1 VTLVAHRDPA
11 VLRDG
16 LTRWFAARR
25 DAPGARI
32 DTLEHASVG
41 YSSETVLVD
50 VSWDAPEGSR
60 SESLVVRMAPA
71 TVGTF
76 ADYDLTVQA
85 RAQEI
90 AARAGVPVATP
101 FAVETDPIWLGDPF
115 AVMPRVR
122 GHIVG
127 ESVAH
132 DRWIASLEPARQRSL
147 HTNFVDALARI
158 HRADW
163 QRSDPD
169 ELVPRRDLAAE
180 LDRWARYLDWSSS
193 GEPLPALVEA
203 LAWCRAHAPE
213 DDDGGDGRGVLLWG
227 DVRLGNVVVGDDL
240 AVRAVL
246 DWDMTSIGR
255 PEHDVAW
262 LTTLESTMGELTGRQ
277 VPGFLDRAGVVAH
290 YERAA
295 GRTLRNFD
303 WYETFALVRSTAIMV
318 RIGMLRR
325 RAGDPSRSLI
335 EENPIV
341 PLLFRR
347 MRE

>member
-1 VTLVAHRDPA
+1 MTLVAHRDPA
-11 VLRDG
+11 RLRDG

-25 DAPGARI
+25 GAPGSRI

-76 ADYDLTVQA
+76 ADYDLTVQG

-101 FAVETDPIWLGDPF
+101 FVVETDPTWLGHPF
-115 AVMPRVR
+115 AVMPRVQGR
-122 GHIVG
+122 IVG
-127 ESVAH
+127 ESPAH
-132 DRWIASLEPARQRSL
+132 DRWLESLEPARQRSL

-158 HRADW
+158 HGADW
-163 QRSDPD
+163 QRGDAD

-180 LDRWARYLDWSSS
+180 LDHWARYLDWSSD
-193 GEPLPALVEA
+193 GEPLPALAEA
-203 LAWCRAHAPE
+203 LAWCRVHAP
-213 DDDGGDGRGVLLWG
+213 DDDDRDGRGALLWG
-227 DVRLGNVVVGDDL
+227 DVRLGNIVFGDDL

-262 LTTLESTMGELTGRQ
+262 LTTLESTMNELTGRN
-277 VPGFLDRAGVVAH
+277 VPGFLDRAGVIAH
-290 YERAA
+290 YQRTT
-295 GRTLRNFD
+295 GRTLRDFD
-303 WYETFALVRSTAIMV
+303 WYETFALLRSTAIMV
-318 RIGMLRR
+318 RIGLLRR
-325 RAGDPSRSLI
+325 RAGDPSRSLV

-341 PLLFRR
+341 PLLMRR
-347 MRE
+347 ICR

>member
-1 VTLVAHRDPA
+1 
-11 VLRDG
+11 

-25 DAPGARI
+25 DAPGSRI

-50 VSWDAPEGSR
+50 VSWEAPEGSR

-76 ADYDLTVQA
+76 ADYDLTVQG

-101 FAVETDPIWLGDPF
+101 FVVETDPTWLGHPF
-115 AVMPRVR
+115 AVMPRVQGR
-122 GHIVG
+122 IVG
-127 ESVAH
+127 ESPAH
-132 DRWIASLEPARQRSL
+132 DRWLESLEPARQRSL

-158 HRADW
+158 HGADW
-163 QRSDPD
+163 QRGDAD

-180 LDRWARYLDWSSS
+180 LDHWARYLDWSSD
-193 GEPLPALVEA
+193 GEPLPALAEA
-203 LAWCRAHAPE
+203 LAWCRVHAP
-213 DDDGGDGRGVLLWG
+213 DDDDRDGRGALLWG
-227 DVRLGNVVVGDDL
+227 DVRLGNIVFGDDL

-262 LTTLESTMGELTGRQ
+262 LTTLESTMNELTGRS
-277 VPGFLDRAGVVAH
+277 VPGFLDRAGVIGH
-290 YERAA
+290 YERTT
-295 GRTLRNFD
+295 GRTLRDFD
-303 WYETFALVRSTAIMV
+303 WYETFALLRSTAIMV
-318 RIGMLRR
+318 RIGLLRR
-325 RAGDPSRSLI
+325 RAGDPSRSLV

-341 PLLFRR
+341 PLLMRR
-347 MRE
+347 MCR